1 MCLGTC
7 LALFAAQPRG
17 TGNAQVINNK
27 PSMTMAEKGNTF
39 SEQLTQPVMAESM
52 KAITPQQYFTST
64 GLTPNDNRLT
74 KRAPR
79 RVNAD
84 DVMATKIAFMQRYE
98 YIKDN
103 NEVVPCS
110 ALNYGGWDAEMEQWS
125 DNEFGVYMLYQS
137 IPFTII
143 VDYANSSAEMEMG
156 YLAGWQWSDTVIN
169 AATTIISDTTEYLFV
184 LDEAYL
190 VDGSAEDITNLTG
203 TLYSDGTLYFP
214 DGWCVFLIDYVTT
227 KTTQRQTTTVTYD
240 TIWSVGDIYR
250 NTYLMTANATH
261 DYEYN
266 GSHYQNNAY
275 MFQYDGATAVA
286 WNLYGLGYRGN
297 YMNINADGSLVFP
310 AMQCGGDMTSVRE
323 WLEENYPQYDW
334 SSADHMYLMAY
345 DDSTGYAAQDVDITG
360 TATHDALSW
369 DATAFTWWGSYT
381 YDDGSSVQSIDEPL
395 VAKAKAVGKKTQREV
410 WNYMIDAPY
419 TNNVLAFTDGEKF
432 IFDTV
437 AAPEIIVA
445 EGDQAYTFTG
455 SCEENGATVDFATFD
470 PESGQITAFVD
481 NPYVVQRSYKDQ
493 IVYLAAISRG
503 YAVYKNDSQW
513 IVNAFNVPAMEQSD
527 DAFAIHHAEVL
538 HGDTVIIP
546 VSLTNGDEVTAF
558 QTDLYLPEGF
568 VLSGEVT
575 LSDRKAD
582 HVFNTRVMPDGAIR
596 ILCYSTTLQP
606 LAGNEGELFYLT
618 VSTPQESA
626 GDYTLTLK
634 KSLLTT
640 TNYEEL
646 NCGISTG
653 TLTVLPYL
661 KGDAND
667 SRSVNVADIVT
678 TAMYI
683 LGEDPNPFVFGA
695 ADMNED
701 GEITVTDIVL
711 IAHMILYPDGNH
723 ASLLRAPIVG
733 NSHNAMSGV
742 ASYLADNQRRVSI
755 ILEGQTDLTAF
766 QLDLTLPAGMTASN
780 FCLTDRSGNH
790 DLQVNTLDNGKTR
803 VMCFSPQLEG
813 IEGNQ
818 GTLLTFDVNIDGSA
832 TGDILVD
839 GIETVTTDCL
849 TTNPDGFTIQ
859 MNGNGSTSVQEI
871 NNESRIYA
879 EGNDIVIETPV
890 EGTALVSDAM
900 GRARRVNLQA
910 GRNVIP
916 AGASGIH
923 IVRVGDK
930 TAKLMLR

>member
-1 MCLGTC
+1 MKKFF
-7 LALFAAQPRG
+7 ALLFVCAGLTAMAAVPQVSSK
-17 TGNAQVINNK
+17 AQVVSGK
-27 PSMTMAEKGNTF
+27 PAKSMVLKSNTLTN
-39 SEQLTQPVMAESM
+39 QLTAPVM
-52 KAITPQQYFTST
+52 KADMNIMSPQKFFTER
-64 GLTPNDNRLT
+64 GVTPNDNKLM
-74 KRAPR
+74 KKAPR
-79 RVNAD
+79 RVSAD
-84 DVMATKIAFMQRYE
+84 DVMTTKLAFMVNYA
-98 YIKDN
+98 YDSDSGK
-103 NEVVPCS
+103 VV
-110 ALNYGGWDAEMEQWS
+110 AMRNYYTGGWDVEMEQAG
-125 DNEFGVYMLYQS
+125 DNQFNAYLYFS
-137 IPFTII
+137 GIPFVIN
-143 VDYANSSAEMEMG
+143 VDYSANTAEMEMDQ
-156 YLAGWQWSDTVIN
+156 LAGWQWSDTVQGTRYTYIYD
-169 AATTIISDTTEYLFV
+169 TIEYVFLV
-184 LDEAYL
+184 DEAFMM
-190 VDGSAEDITNLTG
+190 DENAEDFTNLSG
-203 TLYSDGTLYFP
+203 TLYEDGTIYFPEGWCLYF
-214 DGWCVFLIDYVTT
+214 IDYTV
-227 KTTQRQTTTVTYD
+227 KRQIRNGQTQSTTYD
-240 TIWSVGDIYR
+240 TVQSLTPFYR
-250 NTYLMTANATH
+250 STYLMTANATH
-261 DYEYN
+261 DYDYEGSGTSAVHYDNLAYMYQYDDTTAIVWNLWQFGSRGVYFNIYEDGSMVFPSWQIVGTDDVDDLESAYSQYDWQTYGYDFYNMPNDGDGDNDQAGTVTSTTLEWEGTTWKRFCTYN
-266 GSHYQNNAY
+266 GSTYALSYYPMLNNVVT
-275 MFQYDGATAVA
+275 FT
-286 WNLYGLGYRGN
+286 
-297 YMNINADGSLVFP
+297 
-310 AMQCGGDMTSVRE
+310 
-323 WLEENYPQYDW
+323 
-334 SSADHMYLMAY
+334 
-345 DDSTGYAAQDVDITG
+345 DDSKFLFGQAA
-360 TATHDALSW
+360 
-369 DATAFTWWGSYT
+369 
-381 YDDGSSVQSIDEPL
+381 EP
-395 VAKAKAVGKKTQREV
+395 V
-410 WNYMIDAPY
+410 I
-419 TNNVLAFTDGEKF
+419 NVT
-432 IFDTV
+432 
-437 AAPEIIVA
+437 
-445 EGDQAYTFTG
+445 EGDDAYTFTG
-455 SCEENGATVDFATFD
+455 VTDEQGATVYLGLYD
-470 PESGQITAFVD
+470 PETGQITAIVD
-481 NPYVVQRSYKDQ
+481 NPYVVQRTDEDQ
-493 IVYLAAISRG
+493 VINLAAVTRG
-503 YAVYKNDSQW
+503 YEVGKNDSKW
-513 IVNAFNVPAMEQSD
+513 VADEDIVPATLPQPASD
-527 DAFAIHHAEVL
+527 NTFIIHHAEVL

-546 VSLTNGDEVTAF
+546 VSLSNADDATAF
-558 QTDLYLPEGF
+558 QTDLYLPDGF
-568 VLSGEVT
+568 ELAGDIT

-582 HVFNTRVMPDGAIR
+582 HVFNTRSMPDGAIR

-790 DLQVNTLDNGKTR
+790 DLHVNTLDNGKTR

-832 TGDILVD
+832 TGDIMVD
-839 GIETVTTDCL
+839 GVETVTTDCL